1 MVIRISQAILI
12 ASGALTGLGLVYT
25 IHRLTQTNTSS
36 DNSTSTPRSNRPRRA
51 RHIRRRRN
59 RTDAS
64 EPSTSTNE
72 NAMDIDDDA
81 RGSSVYKEW
90 SEDDNKN
97 LINLLSAI
105 SENQSRKGMLQVIQ
119 TVNLSC

>member
-1 MVIRISQAILI
+1 
-12 ASGALTGLGLVYT
+12 
-25 IHRLTQTNTSS
+25 
-36 DNSTSTPRSNRPRRA
+36 
-51 RHIRRRRN
+51 
-59 RTDAS
+59 
-64 EPSTSTNE
+64 
-72 NAMDIDDDA
+72 MDIDDDA